1 MQFENPWALLL
12 LPVDIRTVQENMRT
26 TLDNTGQLMWT
37 VVNKIRMSLKKIR
50 TELESIRTALDSIRT
65 TLDNI

>member
-1 MQFENPWALLL
+1 
-12 LPVDIRTVQENMRT
+12 MRT
-26 TLDNTGQLMWT
+26 TLDNTGQLTAGMWT
-37 VVNKIRMSLKKIR
+37 VVNKVRMSLKKIR